1 VRLGL
6 LPALGG
12 SIASLRASGQDS
24 RLVDGYLRPYARA
37 FGEVTYFSYAP
48 EALGEYT
55 DDPALRAA
63 VELRAPLRPAPRLWR
78 ALSLPAVERAA
89 FRRCAVLRSF
99 QVTGVIPALIA
110 RGLWGIPFVTSYGF
124 WYARLSRPGPSRMA
138 KRVLERVGLRRA
150 AAIIVPTPELG
161 AHVARV
167 AGSAD
172 RVHLIPNGV
181 DAARFAPVETPA
193 GARDGAPGTAA
204 GAPRDAP
211 PATPGRIVYVGRLEP
226 EKNLATLLAAA
237 ARVGTRRPV
246 RVELVGAGSLEPALR
261 AQAAALGVA
270 ADFPGVVDHR
280 RLPER
285 LHAAHAFVLP
295 SFTEGHSKV
304 LIEAMAAGLA
314 CVASNCPGNRALVAD
329 GDTGLLF
336 DPREPDALAAC
347 LDRVLGD
354 PALAAALGRR
364 ARERAVREYDL
375 PALVQREIALLR
387 SVARAAGR

>member
-1 VRLGL
+1 MRLGL

-24 RLVDGYLRPYARA
+24 RLVDGYLRPYAHA

-48 EALGEYT
+48 EALAEYT
-55 DDPALRAA
+55 DDSALRAA
-63 VELRAPLRPAPRLWR
+63 VELRAPVRPTPRLWR

-89 FRRCAVLRSF
+89 FRRCAVLRCF

-110 RGLWGIPFVTSYGF
+110 RRLWGIPFVTSYGF
-124 WYARLSRPGPSRMA
+124 WYARLSRRGPSRIA

-150 AAIIVPTPELG
+150 AAVIVPTPELG

-181 DAARFAPVETPA
+181 DAARFAPPEVPA
-193 GARDGAPGTAA
+193 SARDGATGAESWTAA
-204 GAPRDAP
+204 DAS
-211 PATPGRIVYVGRLEP
+211 AAAPGRIVYVGRLEP
-226 EKNLATLLAAA
+226 EKNLPTLLAAA
-237 ARVGTRRPV
+237 ARVGAHRPV
-246 RVELVGAGSLEPALR
+246 RLELVGAGSLESALR
-261 AQAAALGVA
+261 AEAAALGVA
-270 ADFPGVVDHR
+270 AQFSGVVDHR
-280 RLPER
+280 HLPER
-285 LHAAHAFVLP
+285 LRAAQAFVLP
-295 SFTEGHSKV
+295 SFTEGHPKV
-304 LIEAMAAGLA
+304 LIEAMAAGLP
-314 CVASNCPGNRALVAD
+314 CVASNCPGNRALVED

-336 DPREPDALAAC
+336 DPREPEALAAC

-375 PALVQREIALLR
+375 GALVQREIALLR
-387 SVARAAGR
+387 SVARAGAG